1 MICYTVLQL
10 YIVAINSSSGAWRG
24 KAEQRLR
31 TGPSTVCAWR
41 VACMVPGPFSSP
53 ILLCSVLHPRP
64 LARQPF
70 PARLCDARPLSQP
83 PRLHLILAPFF
94 LFFLFELLSF
104 SFFVRFFIFI
114 FIVFVC
120 LEPLSSIILAPRTHL
135 RPWSLPSCARLS
147 SPGPSV
153 SPRFTIIP
161 PE

>member
-53 ILLCSVLHPRP
+53 ILLCSALHPRP

-70 PARLCDARPLSQP
+70 PARLCNARTLSQP

-120 LEPLSSIILAPRTHL
+120 LEPPLHHPRAKDPSPSMVASFVCSSLFPGSFSLSAVHYN
-135 RPWSLPSCARLS
+135 
-147 SPGPSV
+147 SP
-153 SPRFTIIP
+153 
-161 PE
+161 E

>member
-53 ILLCSVLHPRP
+53 ILLCSALHPRP

-70 PARLCDARPLSQP
+70 PARLCNARALSQP

-94 LFFLFELLSF
+94 LFLFELSF

-120 LEPLSSIILAPRTHL
+120 LEPPLPSSSRQGPISVHGRFL
-135 RPWSLPSCARLS
+135 RVLVSLPRVLQSLRGSL
-147 SPGPSV
+147 
-153 SPRFTIIP
+153 
-161 PE
+161 